1 MMSKELKEK
10 VNEIEM
16 PDNMRARIIKNCY
29 SKLEEETM
37 KEHKRNSLFRRP
49 MVAVATLALCIC
61 VTGISAMAAT
71 GKLQGFFKDITRW
84 DGAVVGTSYEQ
95 ATEEMQVNATETS
108 EGLEIEVTFLTPDQA
123 PYLYFEQFG
132 IQTCE
137 IVDSDGKVMV
147 KEITSELAEVQDGK
161 VNILLTLEELPKG
174 SYKLRISEMVGAKK
188 ADQPLV
194 LHGAWECEFAR

>member
-16 PDNMRARIIKNCY
+16 PDDMRARIIKNCY
-29 SKLEEETM
+29 LKMEEEPM
-37 KEHKRNSLFRRP
+37 KEHKRNTLFRRP

>member
-10 VNEIEM
+10 VSEIEM
-16 PDNMRARIIKNCY
+16 PDAMRARIIKNCY
-29 SKLEEETM
+29 SKMEEETM
-37 KEHKRNSLFRRP
+37 KEHKRNTLFRRP

-95 ATEEMQVNATETS
+95 ATEEMQVNATGTS
-108 EGLEIEVTFLTPDQA
+108 EGLEIEVTFLTPEQA

-137 IVDSDGKVMV
+137 IVGSDGKVMV

-194 LHGAWECEFAR
+194 LHGTWECEFAR

>member
-16 PDNMRARIIKNCY
+16 PDDMRARIIKNCY

-95 ATEEMQVNATETS
+95 ATEEMQVNATENS

>member
-10 VNEIEM
+10 VSEIEM
-16 PDNMRARIIKNCY
+16 PDAMRARIIKNCY
-29 SKLEEETM
+29 SKMEEETM
-37 KEHKRNSLFRRP
+37 KEHKRNILFRRP

-61 VTGISAMAAT
+61 VTGISTMAAT

-95 ATEEMQVNATETS
+95 ATEEMQVNATGTS

-137 IVDSDGKVMV
+137 IVGSDGKVMV
-147 KEITSELAEVQDGK
+147 KEITSELAAVQDGK

-174 SYKLRISEMVGAKK
+174 SYKLRINEMVGAKK
-188 ADQPLV
+188 ADQPLI